1 MKRFQFVSNKWI
13 KSQKVVEFPRSNFD
27 PTEFLASVP
36 KETLLRHAELIE
48 EEHESEVQNGMTA
61 PKPRERVESTSLATT
76 PVVDGA
82 LQDFHQHKLMES
94 VDPFKLNYRLYAI
107 VVNLNLLASYVQV
120 KNSFD
125 HVTVSQRHPWRWPLC
140 VLCLQSQRKVVL
152 LQ

>member
-1 MKRFQFVSNKWI
+1 LCLQIVHLKRFQFVSNKWI
-13 KSQKVVEFPRSNFD
+13 KSQKVVEFPRSDFD

-48 EEHESEVQNGMTA
+48 EEHESDVQNGMVNGTTA

-94 VDPFKLNYRLYAI
+94 NDPFKLNYRLYAI
-107 VVNLNLLASYVQV
+107 VVSEI
-120 KNSFD
+120 KC
-125 HVTVSQRHPWRWPLC
+125 T
-140 VLCLQSQRKVVL
+140 
-152 LQ
+152 